1 MLTNLRR
8 HRSAIVLTG
17 AAASWGLAT
26 VFAKSALTE
35 IPPVALLPIQ
45 LAASVLLITPLLLAR
60 HRQEP
65 RTRRLGR
72 VIGLGILNPGISYA
86 LGLVGLV
93 YITASEAVLLWA
105 TEPIMIMVLAAVTL
119 REHVTWTQVVAAGA
133 AAIGVALIVSAPD
146 GMSHL
151 IGIGLTLTAVSAC
164 AVYTALSRK
173 WLVEE
178 SSLRVV
184 AVQQVAALGFA
195 VTILGAV
202 IVSTGTLMPT
212 TVSTRSWG
220 SAVLSGCL
228 YYGIA
233 FWLYLTGL
241 KKTPA
246 SVAGQYLNLIPL
258 FGIAAGGV
266 LLGEQLGARQWAGA
280 ITVVLSVTIA
290 ARSIPTGPK
299 QYAGAAGTTAGS
311 AGLQID
317 PVTGEP

>member
-8 HRSAIVLTG
+8 HRSAYVLTG

-26 VFAKSALTE
+26 VIAKSALTE

-45 LAASVLLITPLLLAR
+45 LGASALLITPVLLAR
-60 HRQEP
+60 QRQEP

-119 REHVTWTQVVAAGA
+119 REKVTKTQVVAAGA
-133 AAIGVALIVSAPD
+133 ATIGVALIVSAPD
-146 GMSHL
+146 GTSHL
-151 IGIGLTLTAVSAC
+151 IGIGLTLIAVSAC
-164 AVYTALSRK
+164 AVYTILSRK

-184 AVQQVAALGFA
+184 AIQQIAALGFA

-202 IVSTGTLMPT
+202 IVSTGTLMPANI
-212 TVSTRSWG
+212 STRSWG
-220 SAVLSGCL
+220 SAVSPG
-228 YYGIA
+228 
-233 FWLYLTGL
+233 
-241 KKTPA
+241 A
-246 SVAGQYLNLIPL
+246 S
-258 FGIAAGGV
+258 
-266 LLGEQLGARQWAGA
+266 
-280 ITVVLSVTIA
+280 
-290 ARSIPTGPK
+290 
-299 QYAGAAGTTAGS
+299 TTASPSGS
-311 AGLQID
+311 
-317 PVTGEP
+317 T